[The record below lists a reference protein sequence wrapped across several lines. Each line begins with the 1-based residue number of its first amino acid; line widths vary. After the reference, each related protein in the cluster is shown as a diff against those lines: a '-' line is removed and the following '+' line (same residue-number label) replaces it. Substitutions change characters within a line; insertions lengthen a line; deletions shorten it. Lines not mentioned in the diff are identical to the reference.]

1 MIKCFQAKQCKKKVS
16 APPPPSRKAEGKKNG
31 NAIDHQP
38 GQEHNTILMSQAAS
52 YLQHQRPTS
61 PDTQNINPI

>member
-1 MIKCFQAKQCKKKVS
+1 MFPGQAVQKES
-16 APPPPSRKAEGKKNG
+16 LSTPPPSRKAEGKKNG